1 MCRCPHQSL
10 QVPSLCLLLGLVSL
24 SQKLM
29 VLLSRELSSPNCPR
43 CVCVGGGGQ
52 PGAPLLCS
60 AFPAP
65 TPCVEALFPLWT
77 CYVQDPGLSNI
88 HSNFSS
94 QPLNA
99 VTYFSTNVPSLSTN
113 VPSLRGKVILFY
125 TFSAPLGGLGWRGDR
140 WAWQSTLGN
149 PRLPFV
155 HGILTPISLG
165 VFLLQSIPAARS
177 GSPVRGAECLPHA
190 PSPPTPL

>member
-1 MCRCPHQSL
+1 MC
-10 QVPSLCLLLGLVSL
+10 
-24 SQKLM
+24 
-29 VLLSRELSSPNCPR
+29 
-43 CVCVGGGGQ
+43 GGGQ
-52 PGAPLLCS
+52 PGAQLLCS
-60 AFPAP
+60 ACPAP

-77 CYVQDPGLSNI
+77 CYVQGPGLSNI

-165 VFLLQSIPAARS
+165 VFLLQSIPAGLS
-177 GSPVRGAECLPHA
+177 GSPVQGAECLPHA
-190 PSPPTPL
+190 PSPTNTTISGNPRRKPRTGAVGAQKAASSLGGRGTCLQAPEI